1 MVKGMAE
8 ALMDAEVDALCGAA
22 HGERHPERTNRRN
35 GYRERAWDT
44 RTGTIELAVP
54 KLRAGSYFPFAHIA
68 SAEDKSVNTG
78 TPFRRSVEEGSFR
91 SRRTCNYVSPE
102 LTR

>member
-54 KLRAGSYFPFAHIA
+54 KLRAGSYFPFALRSSMSCLSHRFRLKRLSCA
-68 SAEDKSVNTG
+68 RALTAADSGHAKST
-78 TPFRRSVEEGSFR
+78 TS
-91 SRRTCNYVSPE
+91 
-102 LTR
+102 

>member
-44 RTGTIELAVP
+44 RADSALDHWRCLIIA
-54 KLRAGSYFPFAHIA
+54 PF
-68 SAEDKSVNTG
+68 SAESV
-78 TPFRRSVEEGSFR
+78 
-91 SRRTCNYVSPE
+91 SRAYMLR
-102 LTR
+102 

>member
-68 SAEDKSVNTG
+68 SVDSALDHWRCLIIAPFSAESV
-78 TPFRRSVEEGSFR
+78 
-91 SRRTCNYVSPE
+91 SRAYMLR
-102 LTR
+102 